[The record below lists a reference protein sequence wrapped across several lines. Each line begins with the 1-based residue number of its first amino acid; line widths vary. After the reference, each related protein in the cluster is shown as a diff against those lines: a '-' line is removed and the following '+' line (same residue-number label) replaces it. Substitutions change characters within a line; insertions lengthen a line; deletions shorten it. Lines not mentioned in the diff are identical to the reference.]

1 VKFREFG
8 TPSGTVLERLN
19 TAALVSESLTRE
31 SIARPIPEEA
41 PDMMTTEKLLKNSS
55 TVLFF
60 DMGAESHVTPK
71 NTTHMTSAPIV
82 VSGVHMD
89 LTDALKETVCAKV
102 ERLLRHNPRIIR
114 VLVELVYTR
123 CSDHSR
129 EFGAQIRLELPGP
142 DIVVREESDDLYKSI
157 DILVDKVDR
166 QLRRR
171 HRLDKEKRNHPHPT
185 DLGDLGRAA

>member
-1 VKFREFG
+1 
-8 TPSGTVLERLN
+8 
-19 TAALVSESLTRE
+19 
-31 SIARPIPEEA
+31 
-41 PDMMTTEKLLKNSS
+41 
-55 TVLFF
+55 
-60 DMGAESHVTPK
+60 
-71 NTTHMTSAPIV
+71 MTSAPIV
-82 VSGVHMD
+82 VTGVHMD

-129 EFGAQIRLELPGP
+129 EFGAQIHLELPGP
-142 DIVVREESDDLYKSI
+142 DIVVREDSDDLYKSI

>member
-1 VKFREFG
+1 MNLREFG
-8 TPSGTVLERLN
+8 TPSGGVRERLN
-19 TAALVSESLTRE
+19 TDAEVPELLIRE

-41 PDMMTTEKLLKNSS
+41 PDMITTEKLLKKSS

-82 VSGVHMD
+82 VTGVHMD
-89 LTDALKETVCAKV
+89 LTDALKETVRAKA
-102 ERLLRHNPRIIR
+102 EKLLRHNPRIIR
-114 VLVELVYTR
+114 VHVELVHTR

-185 DLGDLGRAA
+185 DLGELGKAA

>member
-1 VKFREFG
+1 
-8 TPSGTVLERLN
+8 
-19 TAALVSESLTRE
+19 
-31 SIARPIPEEA
+31 
-41 PDMMTTEKLLKNSS
+41 MMTTEKLLKKSS

-60 DMGAESHVTPK
+60 DMGAGSHVTPQ

-82 VSGVHMD
+82 VTGVHLD
-89 LTDALKETVCAKV
+89 LTDALKETVRAKV

-114 VLVELVYTR
+114 VHVELVHTR
-123 CSDHSR
+123 CSDHRR
-129 EFGAQIRLELPGP
+129 EFGAQIRLEIPGP

>member
-1 VKFREFG
+1 MKFREFG
-8 TPSGTVLERLN
+8 TPSGIVLERLN
-19 TAALVSESLTRE
+19 TAALVSELLIRE

-82 VSGVHMD
+82 VTGVHMD

-114 VLVELVYTR
+114 VHVELVYNR
-123 CSDHSR
+123 SRDHSR
-129 EFGAQIRLELPGP
+129 EFAAQIRLELPGP
-142 DIVVREESDDLYKSI
+142 DIVVREESEDLYKSI
-157 DILVDKVDR
+157 DILIDKVDR

-171 HRLDKEKRNHPHPT
+171 HRLEKEKRNHPKPT

>member
-1 VKFREFG
+1 
-8 TPSGTVLERLN
+8 
-19 TAALVSESLTRE
+19 
-31 SIARPIPEEA
+31 
-41 PDMMTTEKLLKNSS
+41 
-55 TVLFF
+55 
-60 DMGAESHVTPK
+60 
-71 NTTHMTSAPIV
+71 MTSAPIV
-82 VSGVHMD
+82 VTGVHMD
-89 LTDALKETVCAKV
+89 LTDALKETVRTKV
-102 ERLLRHNPRIIR
+102 ERLLRHNPRIIP
-114 VLVELVYTR
+114 VLVELVYPR
-123 CSDHSR
+123 SSDHSR

>member
-1 VKFREFG
+1 MKAV
-8 TPSGTVLERLN
+8 TVDGAGMDADWTAQNLN
-19 TAALVSESLTRE
+19 TTRMNKAQ
-31 SIARPIPEEA
+31 I
-41 PDMMTTEKLLKNSS
+41 L
-55 TVLFF
+55 
-60 DMGAESHVTPK
+60 
-71 NTTHMTSAPIV
+71 
-82 VSGVHMD
+82 VSGVHME

-114 VLVELVYTR
+114 VHVELVHTR

-129 EFGAQIRLELPGP
+129 EFGAQIRLGIPGP

-157 DILVDKVDR
+157 DILIDKVDR

-185 DLGDLGRAA
+185 DLGELGRAA